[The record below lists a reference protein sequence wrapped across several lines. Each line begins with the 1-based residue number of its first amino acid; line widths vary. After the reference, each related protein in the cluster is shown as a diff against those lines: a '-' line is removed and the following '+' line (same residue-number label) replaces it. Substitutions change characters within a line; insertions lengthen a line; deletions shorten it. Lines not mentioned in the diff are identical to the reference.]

1 MEKASTNGKTT
12 SAREMLD
19 SLSKVIE
26 KLEGDL
32 QLQEAEIHSLRKER
46 DEARFMVQE
55 LKRFI
60 RELPEWE
67 NLTEKDFP
75 YTSSDILADIDSM

>member
-1 MEKASTNGKTT
+1 METTATNGKPAT
-12 SAREMLD
+12 AREVLD
-19 SLSKVIE
+19 SLSKIVE

-32 QLQEAEIHSLRKER
+32 QRQESEIRTLRDER
-46 DEARFMVQE
+46 DEARFMVE
-55 LKRFI
+55 EYKRFI